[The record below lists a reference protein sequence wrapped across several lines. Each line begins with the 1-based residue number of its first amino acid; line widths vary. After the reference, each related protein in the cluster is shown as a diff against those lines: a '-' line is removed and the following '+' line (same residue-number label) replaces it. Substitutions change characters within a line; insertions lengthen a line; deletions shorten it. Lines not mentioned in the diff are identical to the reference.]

1 MAGTMHIA
9 PVWIVGITTSL
20 TAGIFGDAVNCAR
33 TCPRRPAAF
42 AFAIR
47 PRALAGFI
55 FSAAGR
61 ANADLWRCASHQ
73 IGTADAFVIIRTVIR
88 TTLVRR
94 LQRGTRTRK
103 VISQITASPG
113 SVFLATGIFAV
124 TGWPGAVI
132 RRLTDF
138 GHIVVASTSLGIRII
153 HRTEVVAVRTLRT
166 GMFVIPGFNTQ
177 LRRVFEIGIFAFSR
191 RFVGAETPA
200 PGTV

>member
-1 MAGTMHIA
+1 MQG
-9 PVWIVGITTSL
+9 
-20 TAGIFGDAVNCAR
+20 R
-33 TCPRRPAAF
+33 T
-42 AFAIR
+42 
-47 PRALAGFI
+47 
-55 FSAAGR
+55 
-61 ANADLWRCASHQ
+61 
-73 IGTADAFVIIRTVIR
+73 
-88 TTLVRR
+88 
-94 LQRGTRTRK
+94 GTRLA
-103 VISQITASPG
+103 VPDFSASPG

-124 TGWPGAVI
+124 TGWPDAVI